1 MPVPRFISASCG
13 ISVRIRPDR
22 RENAEEIFRES
33 SKLTPED
40 YAYYHVLRDP
50 ETGDI
55 QCDKIAHSCSQHQV
69 KHSVFKANQQIGVL
83 QHHAVCFQVKA
94 HRP

>member
-40 YAYYHVLRDP
+40 YGPVYFARM
-50 ETGDI
+50 T
-55 QCDKIAHSCSQHQV
+55 Q
-69 KHSVFKANQQIGVL
+69 
-83 QHHAVCFQVKA
+83 AVTS
-94 HRP
+94 PSPD